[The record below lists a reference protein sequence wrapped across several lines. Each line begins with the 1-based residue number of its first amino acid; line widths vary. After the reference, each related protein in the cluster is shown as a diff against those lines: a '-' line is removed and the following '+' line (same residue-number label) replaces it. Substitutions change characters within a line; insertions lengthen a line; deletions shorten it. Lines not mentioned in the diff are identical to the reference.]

1 MSKYVFALVFVT
13 LSGWSS
19 FAMMNSVD
27 TTCNA
32 PELICKAAANQDRS
46 LYVRDRCRY
55 EQKIRVERFK
65 LQNGNE
71 KMEEV
76 RETGVMVQPAASID
90 KTGQTPV
97 DVRVMTDTDKNGNPK
112 GKVGSNDKT
121 LLSFG
126 AVWDLAFFPLLPEKI
141 KNYTFQEMVTE
152 RKNERWY
159 RFAPKPEVID
169 QPLASGVV
177 MLDPQTGE
185 VLTIKIEG
193 LHNLSVL
200 DKNAGKL
207 KTFYATIDY
216 SQFQGALRIPTLASG
231 GGISDIPRFGGNF
244 RFRFSEGKY
253 VIVAKVD

>member
-1 MSKYVFALVFVT
+1 MTKYIFSLIFITLFGMSSLT
-13 LSGWSS
+13 LP
-19 FAMMNSVD
+19 AANAD
-27 TTCNA
+27 DCKA

-65 LQNGNE
+65 LKDGKE
-71 KMEEV
+71 KFEEI
-76 RETGVMVQPAASID
+76 RETTVEVQPAAQAD

-97 DVRVMTDTDKNGNPK
+97 NVRVIADTDKEGNPK
-112 GKVGSNDKT
+112 GKVGADDKT

-141 KNYTFQEMVTE
+141 NFYNYQELVAE

-159 RFAPKPEVID
+159 SFKPKPEITD
-169 QPLASGVV
+169 RPLASGVV

-185 VLTIKIEG
+185 ILTIKIDS

-207 KTFYATIDY
+207 KSFQATIDY
-216 SQFQGALRIPTLASG
+216 SQFEGALRVPTLASG
-231 GGISDIPRFGGNF
+231 SGVSDIPRFGGNF
-244 RFRFSEGKY
+244 RFTFSEGKY
-253 VIVAKVD
+253 RTVAKID